1 MSTKHTRRRAKPKPI
16 KSSEEIFQALVAQ
29 RNLTSPFD
37 LALATQIT
45 NSLVAGDLA
54 EAVRAL
60 QHLPAPVRFE
70 AGSQTLGAADARARI
85 LQLIMNAKAADAI
98 EEAAAEQEE
107 AEAENSALQAAE
119 ARIQQLED
127 EVLHL
132 RGVKPR
138 MLPPPSAKP
147 LKATKSESAKAAP
160 IDAYAA
166 ECARIEKLRK
176 EFAPNEAP
184 WTPAK
189 PGEAPKARPGWLTRI
204 QADLANANG
213 AANAAREMT
222 RPSYWGAPEPSIRNA
237 YAAAP
242 YGEDYAPFSGNA
254 FRREW

>member
-1 MSTKHTRRRAKPKPI
+1 LSPVDTLKCDIVASLRLVIDNAQADVLDG
-16 KSSEEIFQALVAQ
+16 SSADLGKLLVAVET
-29 RNLTSPFD
+29 LTKLLPPERVEP
-37 LALATQIT
+37 A
-45 NSLVAGDLA
+45 
-54 EAVRAL
+54 AV
-60 QHLPAPVRFE
+60 
-70 AGSQTLGAADARARI
+70 GASDARARI
-85 LQLIMNAKAADAI
+85 LQMILNAQAADAI
-98 EEAAAEQEE
+98 EQADADQEE

-166 ECARIEKLRK
+166 ECERIEKLRK